1 MRILHA
7 TSLTALIASTVS
19 TSDTIVSI
27 KSGVEDVNILRLPR
41 MLRDAAYMPDQKIVS
56 FLDTAKIT
64 TLGYVH
70 SQVVQTSAVTVD
82 SETLCSFV
90 AMASNQLS
98 LQSECGED
106 VDGDAF
112 GLTDSTLQV
121 NDADAR
127 YQKHLEWM
135 KMGEVW
141 RLSSPHVTRT
151 VKVAVTDS
159 GIDWTDPD
167 FAPLKGTLKKKS
179 GGYLEGGWNF
189 FTNSS
194 ILTYKDPHGTE
205 VCKVLAA
212 KSNNS
217 VGIAGVAPNVR
228 LVPLQM
234 VDDNKKMPLS
244 KFLAAL
250 NMAIDLEVDIISMS
264 VGYYF
269 VNYRSNTTA
278 QFRRLWEA
286 LRVAQESGILL
297 VSASG
302 YYTTYMQDNKTRNV
316 LDTFS
321 GYGER
326 VDVAA
331 YGKNIFTGFD
341 KNGNPKYF
349 NGSSAATPIV
359 AGLAAILLSMDV
371 EPSMVKRLILANVD
385 PVECEM
391 PVLMPQTIRGGAIN
405 ALRTVQHAISWL
417 SSRPR
422 ALRGNDAF
430 DVDK

>member
-1 MRILHA
+1 RLVNSPMRILHA

-41 MLRDAAYMPDQKIVS
+41 MLRDAGHMPDQKIVS
-56 FLDTAKIT
+56 FLDTADIT

-90 AMASNQLS
+90 TMASNQLS

-194 ILTYKDPHGTE
+194 ILTYEDPHGTE

-212 KSNNS
+212 K
-217 VGIAGVAPNVR
+217 
-228 LVPLQM
+228 
-234 VDDNKKMPLS
+234 
-244 KFLAAL
+244 
-250 NMAIDLEVDIISMS
+250 
-264 VGYYF
+264 
-269 VNYRSNTTA
+269 
-278 QFRRLWEA
+278 
-286 LRVAQESGILL
+286 
-297 VSASG
+297 
-302 YYTTYMQDNKTRNV
+302 
-316 LDTFS
+316 
-321 GYGER
+321 
-326 VDVAA
+326 
-331 YGKNIFTGFD
+331 
-341 KNGNPKYF
+341 
-349 NGSSAATPIV
+349 
-359 AGLAAILLSMDV
+359 
-371 EPSMVKRLILANVD
+371 
-385 PVECEM
+385 
-391 PVLMPQTIRGGAIN
+391 
-405 ALRTVQHAISWL
+405 
-417 SSRPR
+417 
-422 ALRGNDAF
+422 
-430 DVDK
+430 